1 MTTSLSWQ
9 KVLPIPLVLPIITT
23 KDSTCNNTNLWV
35 EGKVSLLFQLDTQ
48 TKTTKRSL
56 RGYNLEGTLKVC
68 KGRSILPL
76 GHKKMR

>member
-9 KVLPIPLVLPIITT
+9 KVLPIPLVLPITT

-35 EGKVSLLFQLDTQ
+35 EGKVSLLFHLDTQ
-48 TKTTKRSL
+48 TKTIKRSL
-56 RGYNLEGTLKVC
+56 RACNLGGTLKVC
-68 KGRSILPL
+68 KGQSIPPL